1 LPAGQSAVSQAVAHS
16 AKSALP
22 SLRTEVIV
30 ATFVVPSATRV
41 SCSDPLLFQAF
52 SPARAPLRSQSNDAA
67 LLPCAAG
74 DGVTGLALVE
84 AVRTAESRL
93 MLADNDDLF

>member
-1 LPAGQSAVSQAVAHS
+1 MQSSLTPDWNTGRETSCHHYQQ
-16 AKSALP
+16 KW
-22 SLRTEVIV
+22 SLRHSW
-30 ATFVVPSATRV
+30 FLQQLDVP
-41 SCSDPLLFQAF
+41 CSDSLLFQAF
-52 SPARAPLRSQSNDAA
+52 SPARAPLRSDAA

-84 AVRTAESRL
+84 AVRMAESRL

>member
-1 LPAGQSAVSQAVAHS
+1 VV
-16 AKSALP
+16 
-22 SLRTEVIV
+22 V
-30 ATFVVPSATRV
+30 ATFVVPQQLDV
-41 SCSDPLLFQAF
+41 PCSDSLLFQAF
-52 SPARAPLRSQSNDAA
+52 SPARAPLRSDAA

-84 AVRTAESRL
+84 AVRMAESRL

>member
-1 LPAGQSAVSQAVAHS
+1 M
-16 AKSALP
+16 
-22 SLRTEVIV
+22 
-30 ATFVVPSATRV
+30 VPEQLDV
-41 SCSDPLLFQAF
+41 PCSDPLLFQAF

-84 AVRTAESRL
+84 AVRMAESRL
-93 MLADNDDLF
+93 MLADKRRFVLITLLTVRSENIS

>member
-1 LPAGQSAVSQAVAHS
+1 MV
-16 AKSALP
+16 
-22 SLRTEVIV
+22 V
-30 ATFVVPSATRV
+30 ATFVVPEQLDV
-41 SCSDPLLFQAF
+41 PCSDPLLFQAF

-84 AVRTAESRL
+84 AVRMGESRL